1 MYNID
6 KSELMHNHGNLQAR
20 DGILNTCG
28 GGGWFFTKKQQTIM
42 VIMKNK

>member
-28 GGGWFFTKKQQTIM
+28 GVVFYKKTTDYYANYE
-42 VIMKNK
+42 K

>member
-28 GGGWFFTKKQQTIM
+28 GGGLVFYKKTTDYYANYE
-42 VIMKNK
+42 K